1 MNSSLRIAVVAN
13 VNSIHTTRWVNWLN
27 DRGHQVQIFSLNE
40 GENCT
45 YFGTEPALNRS
56 LIFNLGSAVRRTT
69 KKLQSEILATVKF
82 DKEVKN
88 INLLNEFPNVSFIEV
103 RSYLQKISNLLNKIY
118 LSISLVSLVVIFIGF
133 FVIVSAII
141 VQGKSKIYQNLVFK
155 INVLSKLQIIKSSII
170 EFLILYG
177 VTIFFSTIFS
187 IIISNL
193 AIQGFF
199 NLSWEFDFNT
209 FFIIISFIMVLSL
222 LLIFFTNFKYLTPKI
237 YPLIRNE

>member
-1 MNSSLRIAVVAN
+1 M
-13 VNSIHTTRWVNWLN
+13 
-27 DRGHQVQIFSLNE
+27 
-40 GENCT
+40 
-45 YFGTEPALNRS
+45 
-56 LIFNLGSAVRRTT
+56 LINPSFA
-69 KKLQSEILATVKF
+69 KKLPSEILATVKF

-155 INVLSKLQIIKSSII
+155 IIGLSKLQIIKFSII

-209 FFIIISFIMVLSL
+209 FFIIISFIIVLSL